1 MVNRK
6 FLYWGVFFVAIGA
19 VLLADQGNLISGDSV
34 APALGLWPV
43 VIIALG
49 VALVLRRTRAGMT
62 GGVIAAAL
70 PGLLLGG
77 LVVAA
82 PNVTTPGCRV
92 VQPSSYTT
100 RQGTFGSQA
109 RVTIDLSCGDLEVA
123 AGSGSDWRIDVG
135 STGVPEPRIDASG
148 DGLSISSSGRRSPFT
163 LDHGDVWHVTLP
175 DAQRLDLSGTIDAGS
190 GRFDLAGMQLGALDL
205 DVNAGTARVD
215 LTGTTVDTMTLRVNA
230 GSAQVRL
237 PDASDTAATVN
248 ANAARVSLC
257 VPSGVGIRVNQT
269 VVLGSTQLAGLIRF
283 GDAWQSLDY
292 DTATHHADV
301 TLKVNVGSVDVN
313 PEGGCK

>member
-19 VLLADQGNLISGDSV
+19 VLLAAQGNLISGDGV
-34 APALGLWPV
+34 APALALWPV

-49 VALVLRRTRAGMT
+49 LGLVLRRTRVGMA

-82 PNVTTPGCRV
+82 PNVTPPGCHV
-92 VQPSSYTT
+92 VEPSAYTT

-109 RVTIDLSCGDLEVA
+109 RVTIDLSCGDLVVA
-123 AGSGSDWRIDVG
+123 AGSGSDWQIDMG
-135 STGVPEPRIDASG
+135 DTGVPAPRIDAAG
-148 DGLSISSSGRRSPFT
+148 DLLSIRSTSRRSPFT
-163 LDHGDVWHVTLP
+163 LDNGDVWHLTLP
-175 DAQRLDLSGTIDAGS
+175 DAPRIDLSGTINAGS

-205 DVNAGTARVD
+205 DVNAGTASVD
-215 LTGTTVDTMTLRVNA
+215 LTGATLDTLTLHVNA
-230 GSAQVRL
+230 GSANVQL
-237 PDASDTAATVN
+237 AGSTDTTATID
-248 ANAARVSLC
+248 ANAAKVGVC
-257 VPSGVGIRVNQT
+257 VPAGVGIRVDQK
-269 VVLGSTQLAGLIRF
+269 VVLGSTELNGLVRV
-283 GDAWQSLDY
+283 GDAWQSPDY
-292 DTATHHADV
+292 DTATHHANV
-301 TLKVNVGSVDVN
+301 TLTVNVGSVDIN